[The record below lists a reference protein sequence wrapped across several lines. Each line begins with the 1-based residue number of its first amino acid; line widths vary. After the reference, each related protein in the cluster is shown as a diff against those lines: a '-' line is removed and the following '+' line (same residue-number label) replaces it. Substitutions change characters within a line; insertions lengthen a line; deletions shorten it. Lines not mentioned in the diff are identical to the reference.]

1 MRLQKRSASTFV
13 AQSAISQI
21 SERDL
26 MLLRETARIAP
37 SRRARMDPHSHA
49 NSYHRPHR
57 HPAKSEFFHLFEGAV
72 DVVLF
77 DDTLGATNRTPDL
90 RPIAP

>member
-49 NSYHRPHR
+49 THTTVRIDIQPRAN
-57 HPAKSEFFHLFEGAV
+57 LFTSLRARSTSS
-72 DVVLF
+72 F
-77 DDTLGATNRTPDL
+77 STTLS
-90 RPIAP
+90 APQTARRISGP